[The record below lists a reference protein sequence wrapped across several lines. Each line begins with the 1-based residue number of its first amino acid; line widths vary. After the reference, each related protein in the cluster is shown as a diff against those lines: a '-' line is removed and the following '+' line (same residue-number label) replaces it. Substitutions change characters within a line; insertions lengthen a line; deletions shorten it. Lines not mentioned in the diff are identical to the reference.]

1 MKNIILAILTLL
13 ICIPSFAQSQILKS
27 YGIKAGAYRATQT
40 FDYTRGFSL
49 PTDYRWGIDA
59 GGFVELFQHSNLSLL
74 AELHYIQKGYAITLP
89 VTTPAFPEGT
99 GEYNTFKPRLDYL
112 SMPIMAK
119 VRYKTEILT
128 PYIFAGPR
136 FDFLLSQHDNA
147 VDYLSTDIGAALGIG
162 VEFSFESS
170 PQYLIEG
177 RFSPSFKNAYEHP
190 NLTVKNKSFEILV
203 GMSF

>member
-1 MKNIILAILTLL
+1 MKNIILTILTLL
-13 ICIPSFAQSQILKS
+13 ICIPSFVQSQILKS
-27 YGIKAGAYRATQT
+27 YGIKAGAVQASQS
-40 FDYTRGFSL
+40 FDYSINL
-49 PTDYRWGIDA
+49 SHPVDYRWGIDA
-59 GGFVELFQHSNLSLL
+59 GGFVELFQHPNLSLL
-74 AELHYIQKGYAITLP
+74 TELHYIQKGYAVTLP
-89 VTTPAFPEGT
+89 VTTPVFPEGT
-99 GEYNTFKPRLDYL
+99 GEYITFKTRLDYL
-112 SMPIMAK
+112 SIPIMAK
-119 VRYKTEILT
+119 VRYETESLT

-170 PQYLIEG
+170 PQVLIEG